1 MGQELTA
8 EAYAEHGN
16 PIPRG
21 GPQQLHLG
29 SQVGVAVELRD
40 RLLAAE
46 RDDPVDLVEPRER
59 VTAAKVTLVE
69 PHPGSLEDRTGV
81 PEER

>member
-8 EAYAEHGN
+8 EADAEHGN

-21 GPQQLHLG
+21 GSQKLHLG
-29 SQVGVAVELRD
+29 SQIGVAVELRD

-46 RDDPVDLVEPRER
+46 RDDPVDLVERR
-59 VTAAKVTLVE
+59 QRGTAAKVTLVE
-69 PHPGSLEDRTGV
+69 PHPCSLQDRTGV